1 MLLKRGVRSRN
12 VKELQELLGIVA
24 DGHFGP
30 KTEETVKNFQ
40 QKNNLT
46 VDGIVGAKT
55 WALLSRLYE
64 GRIKPIYATNVESED
79 DSDPEEEM
87 VLTAVNEDVPTSKK
101 ITELIYLIESY
112 NLVRRVDTLVFHCT
126 ATPPNSTISSILNYW
141 RTGLNWKNPGYH
153 IIIKND
159 GSWTMLLGFNHVSNG
174 VYGINQ
180 RSIHVSYIGGIEN
193 GKAKDTRTEEQREVL
208 KIIYDTFNKKIPNLA
223 FHGHS
228 DFSNKDCPC
237 FNVNKFISSI
247 NERRD
252 FHAV

>member
-24 DGHFGP
+24 DGHFGS
-30 KTEETVKNFQ
+30 KTEEAVKIFQ

-46 VDGIVGAKT
+46 VDGVVGAKT

-64 GRIKPIYATNVESED
+64 GRVKPIYATNVESED

-126 ATPPNSTISSILNYW
+126 ATPPNSTISSILNHW

-159 GSWTMLLGFNHVSNG
+159 GSWTMLLDFNKVSNG
-174 VYGINQ
+174 VKGINH

-193 GKAKDTRTEEQREVL
+193 KRAKDTRTEAQKEVL
-208 KIIYDTFNKKIPNLA
+208 TNIYESFNKKIPNLK
-223 FHGHS
+223 FHGHNH
-228 DFSNKDCPC
+228 FSNKACPC
-237 FNVNKFISSI
+237 FDVYEFISSI
-247 NERRD
+247 NTSRD
-252 FHAV
+252 LQEV